1 MAKPTLLVI
10 DDDEGVRD
18 AFSLALGNDDIEV
31 DTASTGLEGIEKAV
45 AQPPDLV
52 ILDIR
57 MPGINGID
65 TMRKLWD
72 LLPHPRIHI
81 LTAFHEEFM
90 DDLKAAAKD
99 GCRFELIRK
108 PLDLEQIRAVVQS
121 LIGNET
127 QREPL

>member
-1 MAKPTLLVI
+1 MVKPKLLVV

-18 AFSLALGNDDIEV
+18 AFTLALGNDDIEV

-45 AQPPDLV
+45 AEPPDLV

-57 MPGINGID
+57 MPGINGIE
-65 TMRKLWD
+65 TMQKLWD
-72 LLPHPRIHI
+72 LLPGLRIHI

-90 DDLKAAAKD
+90 DDLKAAARD

-108 PLDLEQIRAVVQS
+108 PLDLEQIRIVVRS
-121 LIGNET
+121 LIGTEN
-127 QREPL
+127 